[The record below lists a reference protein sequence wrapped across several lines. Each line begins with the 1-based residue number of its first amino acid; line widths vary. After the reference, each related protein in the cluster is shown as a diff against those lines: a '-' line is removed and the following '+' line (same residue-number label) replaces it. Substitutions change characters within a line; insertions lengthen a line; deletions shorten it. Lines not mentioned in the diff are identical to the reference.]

1 MYALGLLLLF
11 VLELA
16 VLVVG
21 GWWGWTLDAALP
33 VRLAAA
39 VGVPLLLAA
48 LWGVLGSPKATV
60 PLRPAAKHA
69 FQAAWFVVGGV
80 LLAVLGRPVAGV
92 ALVVAWAVTVTLLR
106 RAGRPA

>member
-21 GWWGWTLDAALP
+21 GWWGWTLDAGLL
-33 VRLAAA
+33 VRLGAAA
-39 VGVPLLLAA
+39 GVPLLLAA
-48 LWGVLGSPKATV
+48 LWGVLGSPKARV

-69 FQAAWFVVGGV
+69 FQAAWFAVGGT
-80 LLAVLGRPVAGV
+80 LLALLGRPVAGV
-92 ALVVAWAVTVTLLR
+92 ALVVVWAATVTLLR